1 MAKTWVLDT
10 ETKGTGA
17 HMVPLE
23 SALRRASEEHD
34 LATVTLKRPPARAP
48 EPPPEP
54 APLRFKVVDVLG
66 ARELA
71 RDIGVREAV
80 GLLEHISSV
89 LDARI
94 YVWMPSSARWRLLT
108 LDEHRLMWQFR
119 GQIDSEPAP
128 RRDAD
133 ERRLH
138 PSGRAAARGISGRSR
153 RSRRSS
159 AAR

>member
-1 MAKTWVLDT
+1 
-10 ETKGTGA
+10 
-17 HMVPLE
+17 
-23 SALRRASEEHD
+23 
-34 LATVTLKRPPARAP
+34 
-48 EPPPEP
+48 
-54 APLRFKVVDVLG
+54 VVDVLG

-80 GLLEHISSV
+80 GLLEHMSSV

-94 YVWMPSSARWRLLT
+94 YVWMGSSARWRLLT

-119 GQIDSEPAP
+119 GQTDSEPAAP
-128 RRDAD
+128 QDAR

-138 PSGRAAARGISGRSR
+138 PASRGSARISSRPR

-159 AAR
+159 GAR

>member
-1 MAKTWVLDT
+1 MGKTWVLDT

-23 SALRRASEEHD
+23 STLRRANEQHD

-54 APLRFKVVDVLG
+54 GPLRFKVVDVLG

-80 GLLEHISSV
+80 GLLEHMSSV

-94 YVWMPSSARWRLLT
+94 YVWMGSSARWRLLT

-119 GQIDSEPAP
+119 GQTDSQPAAP
-128 RRDAD
+128 QDAQ
-133 ERRLH
+133 ERRLL
-138 PSGRAAARGISGRSR
+138 PASRGSAPGISSRSR

-159 AAR
+159 GAR

>member
-1 MAKTWVLDT
+1 MGKTWVLDT

-17 HMVPLE
+17 HVVPLE
-23 SALRRASEEHD
+23 STLRRANEQHD
-34 LATVTLKRPPARAP
+34 LATVTLKRPPGRAP

-54 APLRFKVVDVLG
+54 GPLRFMVVDVLG

-80 GLLEHISSV
+80 GLLEHMSSA

-94 YVWMPSSARWRLLT
+94 YVWMGSSARWRLLT

-119 GQIDSEPAP
+119 GQTGSEPSAP
-128 RRDAD
+128 QDAE
-133 ERRLH
+133 ERR
-138 PSGRAAARGISGRSR
+138 PEPASRASDRGIGDHPR

-159 AAR
+159 GAR

>member
-1 MAKTWVLDT
+1 M
-10 ETKGTGA
+10 
-17 HMVPLE
+17 
-23 SALRRASEEHD
+23 
-34 LATVTLKRPPARAP
+34 
-48 EPPPEP
+48 
-54 APLRFKVVDVLG
+54 VDVFS

-80 GLLEHISSV
+80 GLLEHMGSA

-119 GQIDSEPAP
+119 GQMGSEEAP
-128 RRDAD
+128 RQDAD

-138 PSGRAAARGISGRSR
+138 PSGRASARGISGRSR
-153 RSRRSS
+153 RSRRSG

>member
-1 MAKTWVLDT
+1 MGKTWVLDT

-17 HMVPLE
+17 HVVPLE
-23 SALRRASEEHD
+23 SALRRGSEGHG

-54 APLRFKVVDVLG
+54 APLRFKVVDVLS
-66 ARELA
+66 AHELA
-71 RDIGVREAV
+71 RDVGVREAV
-80 GLLEHISSV
+80 GLLEHMSSV

-119 GQIDSEPAP
+119 GQMDSEPAP
-128 RRDAD
+128 RQDAD
-133 ERRLH
+133 GPRQH
-138 PSGRAAARGISGRSR
+138 ASDRASARGVSGRSR